1 MSRPLKHRANE
12 NNLGKPVAEPTL
24 WQPFHSQIHVTFQI
38 PIRMKKFLF
47 AIIIAFWSVAAAS
60 AGTPPAVTAQKVAK
74 MADDYLKERGL
85 LKSTYIVSITMAN
98 STLFGA
104 PQYWLVKWDKSIPVE
119 GMKKKEIGLK
129 VTFDGQLS
137 RLVD

>member
-1 MSRPLKHRANE
+1 MN
-12 NNLGKPVAEPTL
+12 
-24 WQPFHSQIHVTFQI
+24 
-38 PIRMKKFLF
+38 MKTILCT
-47 AIIIAFWSVAAAS
+47 ILVAFWSVIAVS
-60 AGTPPAVTAQKVAK
+60 AGTPPSVTAQKVAK

-85 LKSTYIVSITMAN
+85 LKSTYITSITMAN

-104 PQYWLVKWDKSIPVE
+104 PQYWLVKWDKPLPVE

-137 RLVD
+137 RVVD